1 MSRII
6 GEFIDSIIVR
16 FDGFS
21 ERERRMS
28 TIFLVAVSA
37 LIIVGSLYFF
47 TSSIANKQAQIALST
62 KRSVEIKAL
71 KSQYE
76 LAKKKALAQEKKFKN
91 NKVSL
96 FSLIQNEANSY
107 SLPLY
112 DLSERSDPIKNS
124 SLIQTSVVI
133 NLKSV
138 SVDRLTAF
146 ISALEEAEG
155 EMVKVVKLKIKSRYD
170 SSQTLDAQMTV
181 ATWKT
186 V

>member
-6 GEFIDSIIVR
+6 SELIDAIIIR
-16 FDGFS
+16 FDGLS
-21 ERERRMS
+21 EREKRLS
-28 TIFLVAVSA
+28 TIFLMSLGVIFV
-37 LIIVGSLYFF
+37 VGCLYFF
-47 TSSIANKQAQIALST
+47 TSSISTKQTQIALSN
-62 KRSVEIKAL
+62 KRVAEIKVL

-76 LAKKKALAQEKKFKN
+76 LAKKKAEAQEKKFKN

-124 SLIQTSVVI
+124 SLIQTSVVV

-146 ISALEEAEG
+146 IAALEEAEG
-155 EMVKVVKLKIKSRYD
+155 EMVKIVKLKIKARYD
-170 SSQTLDAQMTV
+170 SSQTLDVQMTV